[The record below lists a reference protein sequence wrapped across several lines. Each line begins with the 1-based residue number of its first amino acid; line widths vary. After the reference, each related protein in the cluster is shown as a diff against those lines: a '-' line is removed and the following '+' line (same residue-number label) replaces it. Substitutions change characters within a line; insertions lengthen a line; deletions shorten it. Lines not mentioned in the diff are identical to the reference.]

1 MKNKLMTASVVFGA
15 VLLAGC
21 AKESAVLT
29 NDSTAQQLD
38 KAQAATKDAVQE
50 MQDFTYGQKTEF
62 VATMKTKMTALER
75 SLDELSAK
83 IEKSGDAVQSEA
95 RPKLAALRE
104 QVARLNK
111 QMEALQNATPTTW
124 DNVKAEAQKTYASL
138 EDGFNQ
144 ARQWVSEKIAP

>member
-1 MKNKLMTASVVFGA
+1 MKNKLMTASIVVGA

-29 NDSTAQQLD
+29 TDSTAQQLD
-38 KAQAATKDAVQE
+38 EAQAATKDAVQE
-50 MQDFTYGQKTEF
+50 MQDFTYAQRTEF
-62 VATMKTKMTALER
+62 VATMKTKMAALER
-75 SLDELSAK
+75 SLDELSAE
-83 IEKSGDAVQSEA
+83 IEKSGDAVKTEA
-95 RPKLAALRE
+95 KPKLAALRQQVATLNE
-104 QVARLNK
+104 QVD
-111 QMEALQNATPTTW
+111 ALQNATPTTW